1 MYKIIQILLL
11 LKIFLKI
18 ICQDEDLGYEQSKS
32 IQMKNYVYYI
42 FNIEDNHFINSF
54 NSIKES
60 KGEYSSSFKIPK
72 DIIAIDDNKFIITGI
87 NSNNYFMYQT
97 YEILDSFGNL
107 KGNNVVTTRLRFEG
121 TIRQINGRIINNNQ
135 LLLYGIFGADF
146 IVYKI
151 DLSTQ
156 AFTQMR
162 IPNNLGSVSFQSYD
176 TYKNMQCDSYD
187 EDNYF
192 CIITIKVQG
201 NNEEYWKSLYFKG
214 NYDTIINAGNIC
226 ERDCYFGNII
236 KIDNKYLV
244 CYNEITLSEILSIV
258 CQYYSFEGNNII
270 IEAGYETAKFTATRV
285 FEKPLIL
292 HFYKDSIFIN
302 VDFESKSIYSFF
314 IESSFDFKINI
325 KSYIVSGHSEG
336 INIFNDDSNIYF
348 LYESEVDSKKTTF
361 IKKTSLLS
369 CNVDTVNI
377 ANNNVIVNFYEGHNN
392 NQKIAF
398 SLDKNTKLYK
408 GSQVV
413 GSTLDNYISLD
424 TNENFVF
431 QRNNDIGV
439 FQNFYAY
446 VYIRENNGISQSFSL
461 ICPLKLVI
469 CPESC
474 ESCDP
479 TKNVSSIN
487 HYCTKCNNDY
497 YPIAKESSSASSFN
511 CYSTKDEKIINY
523 YYLSNGVFNNCY
535 YSCQTCFDSHS
546 CRKCKEGYYFISDQN
561 NKVNNSDIC
570 YNLTSLPEQ
579 SFYLD
584 YINDINQFVYKK
596 CYETCLTCNT
606 NGTEKSNNCVQ
617 CKSGKKYFF
626 SEYQCTIDS
635 DECIKNSNYW
645 AFKDNNVKCISKC
658 EDYLILYGNNK
669 GQCVENCQNFEN
681 PNSFSSSSYLYSL
694 TNCGEQKYCI
704 PLDVCEKGYFYI
716 TYETQTCEKI
726 GKCDIDFFNYNDSLV
741 DPPIDDDSTEPINQD
756 EKIDDIK
763 NRLKIIKIN
772 NENYNY
778 IKNNYDLSLITN
790 YVKLLKDELPNYLPN
805 KIFLLTSTQYLN
817 YIITIYPI
825 DIEEYAYEKIF
836 KLNNLGFVNFNKLF
850 PKYIDYEIN
859 NDRII
864 LAVILENKAQN
875 SSINDINYFLYSYNE
890 KSNEDGNIRNLLNIK
905 ELVGD
910 IQIEIEYPLFNYY
923 NQNYSFINK
932 RNSENLVNNIKNLSE
947 TYPEI
952 DVSNKS
958 DPFFNDICFLFTTD
972 VGTDMTIQDRRNE
985 YYVSA
990 SLCEDNCAT
999 IKLINKNINPRAL
1012 CNCQIKSYYSLNTH
1026 KNVKDEL
1033 KNHSVPNSRS
1043 FICGTISFSH
1053 YISKNGIFWIFII
1066 IFIFQIVILVR
1077 YILYRKK
1084 EINKIIGVREKI
1096 EGDMISSSDDNSVES
1111 KKNNEQINVS
1121 IQNKNNSSN
1130 LNNKNESDG
1139 DANLSAPINL
1149 SNPPRK
1155 RVLKKTYNSSTR
1167 EDAKINEKDLISK
1180 NESTY
1185 SKISY
1190 NKYGGKTN
1198 QDFTDISFDDIYNE
1212 EDQYY
1217 IDNLLRQRKMLKN
1230 NFLDNPIYLER
1241 LKKFAKIKK
1250 ALRPLSQKK
1259 FKNYYN
1265 TSESILYP
1273 YQNQNKLE
1281 IKKNRKI
1288 AKILGGEDILEKD
1301 LIQNYSDCEHNPRY
1315 PQTKNVNKGKDK
1327 NNNKDKNNFLFEEEK
1342 GFLADE
1348 QIIFSGGLFKEG
1360 DNFLIDNDNNKKQT
1374 LIKEQIFS
1382 NLENE
1387 ENKENKKV
1395 HKNNNKNNDNNKNTL
1410 SKSIGKKEDLN
1421 KKKEDNKKGERDE
1434 RLKTDIEND
1443 AKNKIK
1449 KELVKIGKG
1458 ENRPNSGI
1466 GIFGKK
1472 KLRNNHGNNKRMN
1485 INKMNS
1491 SLESDSK
1498 ALMKS
1503 STIQPLK
1510 LREKNRNKNMNKNN
1524 YNNSDNLNIKDNNKD
1539 NISDNINDNNNK
1551 DISKEKDSNRILVN
1565 FQEEGELNGDN
1576 NPQNFEEDQFNKRR
1590 SKNLEILNEKNM
1602 VSSSVSEFLEKKNKD
1617 SNLINENFLLFF
1629 WRYFIKRELGYVCIE
1644 GTKKS
1649 IPYFV
1654 RYSCFAFSISF
1665 IFLLNCFLFLESH
1678 VHKRYINALSGKR
1691 NRLGYYFKK
1700 EFGTT
1705 CGVALLSN
1713 LYKILIVKLL
1723 LYKLFKIGKKVKI
1736 MMKPSSEK
1744 GLNQDELLLL
1754 KVKRQKFL
1762 NDYNR
1767 NLMIYFIVLMGL
1779 TVIISYICICY
1790 GGVFPNSIGAFIWG
1804 FFYCLIMC
1812 YIFCAILC
1820 FIIVCVYKLGKYL
1833 NNKCVISAYIV
1844 LSTLY

>member
-1 MYKIIQILLL
+1 MYKIIQLLL
-11 LKIFLKI
+11 LLAIFLQI
-18 ICQDEDLGYEQSKS
+18 ICQEEDLGYEGSKS
-32 IQMKNYVYYI
+32 IKMKNYIYYI
-42 FNIEDNHFINSF
+42 FDIEDNYSINRF
-54 NSIKES
+54 NSTKES
-60 KGEYSSSFKIPK
+60 KGTYSTSFKKPK
-72 DIIAIDDNKFIITGI
+72 DIMVIDDNNFVITGI
-87 NSNNYFMYQT
+87 NSNNYFMYQIF
-97 YEILDSFGNL
+97 EILDSDNLRGNS
-107 KGNNVVTTRLRFEG
+107 VISTRLRLEN
-121 TIRQINGRIINNNQ
+121 IRQLNGRILGNNQ
-135 LLLYGIFGADF
+135 LILYGIFGLDF

-151 DLSTQ
+151 DLSTSS
-156 AFTQMR
+156 FSQMI
-162 IPNNLGSVSFQSYD
+162 IPNNLGSVSFNNYD
-176 TYKNMQCDSYD
+176 TYKNIQCDSYD
-187 EDNYF
+187 EDNFF

-201 NNEEYWKSLYFKG
+201 TNEEYWKSLYFKG
-214 NYDTIINAGNIC
+214 NYNSITNSGNIC

-258 CQYYSFEGNNII
+258 CQYYSFERNNII
-270 IEAGYETAKFTATRV
+270 IGEGYETAKFTATKV
-285 FEKPLIL
+285 SEKPLIL
-292 HFYKDSIFIN
+292 HSYKDSIFID

-314 IESSFDFKINI
+314 IQSSFDFKINI

-336 INIFNDDSNIYF
+336 INFFNDDNYIYF
-348 LYESEVDSKKTTF
+348 LYEFNDDSKTTTF
-361 IKKTSLLS
+361 MKKTSILS

-377 ANNNVIVNFYEGHNN
+377 ANNNVNVNFYEGHTN

-408 GSQVV
+408 GSQVI

-424 TNENFVF
+424 TDEKFVF
-431 QRNNDIGV
+431 QRINNIGV
-439 FQNFYAY
+439 FWNYYAY
-446 VYIRENNGISQSFSL
+446 VIIRENNGISQSFSL

-479 TKNVSSIN
+479 TKNVSSVN
-487 HYCTKCNNDY
+487 HFCTKCNNEY
-497 YPIAKESSSASSFN
+497 YPISGESSSQTTFN
-511 CYSTKDEKIINY
+511 CYSTTDEKIINY
-523 YYLSNGVFNNCY
+523 YYLNNGVFNHCDN
-535 YSCQTCFDSHS
+535 SCQTCINSHS
-546 CRKCKEGYYFISDQN
+546 CRKCKEGYYFMSDQN

-570 YNLTSLPEQ
+570 YNSTSLPEV
-579 SFYLD
+579 SYYLD
-584 YINDINQFVYKK
+584 YISNINQFVYKK
-596 CYETCLTCNT
+596 CYDTCLTCNT
-606 NGTEKSNNCVQ
+606 YGTKQSNNCLQ
-617 CKSGKKYFF
+617 CKSGKKYAF
-626 SEYQCTIDS
+626 SEYQCTTDS
-635 DECIKNSNYW
+635 DTCIKNSNFW
-645 AFKDNNVKCISKC
+645 TFKDNNVECISKC
-658 EDYLILYGNNK
+658 DDYLILYGNNK
-669 GQCVENCQNFEN
+669 GQCVESCQNFVN
-681 PNSFSSSSYLYSL
+681 PYSISSSSYLYSL
-694 TNCGEQKYCI
+694 NNCGEQKYCI
-704 PLDVCEKGYFYI
+704 TLDVCLTGFFYI

-726 GKCDIDFFNYNDSLV
+726 GKCEIDFFNYNDSLV
-741 DPPIDDDSTEPINQD
+741 DPPIDDDSTEPVNED
-756 EKIDDIK
+756 EKKEDIK

-772 NENYNY
+772 SENHNY
-778 IKNNYDLSLITN
+778 AKNNYDLSLITN
-790 YVKLLKDELPNYLPN
+790 YLKLLKEESPSYLPN

-850 PKYIDYEIN
+850 PEYINYEIN
-859 NDRII
+859 KDRLI

-875 SSINDINYFLYSYNE
+875 SSINDINYFLYSFNE
-890 KSNEDGNIRNLLNIK
+890 KSNEDANIRNLLNIK

-910 IQIEIEYPLFNYY
+910 VQIEIQYPLFNYY

-947 TYPEI
+947 TYPDI

-990 SLCEDNCAT
+990 SLCEDNCTT
-999 IKLINKNINPRAL
+999 IKIINKNINPRAL
-1012 CNCQIKSYYSLNTH
+1012 CNCQIKSYYTLNPH
-1026 KNVKDEL
+1026 NDIKDEL
-1033 KNHSVPNSRS
+1033 KSHSVPNSRS
-1043 FICGTISFSH
+1043 FVCGTISFSP

-1077 YILYRKK
+1077 YVLYRKK
-1084 EINKIIGVREKI
+1084 EINKILGVHEKS
-1096 EGDMISSSDDNSVES
+1096 EGDKVSSSDSSSFES
-1111 KKNNEQINVS
+1111 KKNNEHIEVS
-1121 IQNKNNSSN
+1121 NKNKNNSSN
-1130 LNNKNESDG
+1130 LNNNNESDG
-1139 DANLSAPINL
+1139 DENLSAPVNS

-1155 RVLKKTYNSSTR
+1155 RVIKKNYNSSTR
-1167 EDAKINEKDLISK
+1167 EDAKINDKDLISK
-1180 NESTY
+1180 NESSY

-1217 IDNLLRQRKMLKN
+1217 IDNLLKQRNMLKN
-1230 NFLDNPIYLER
+1230 NFLDNPIFLER

-1259 FKNYYN
+1259 FKKYYN
-1265 TSESILYP
+1265 TCEDILYP

-1288 AKILGGEDILEKD
+1288 AKLLGGEDILERD
-1301 LIQNYSDCEHNPRY
+1301 LIQNYSDCENNPRY
-1315 PQTKNVNKGKDK
+1315 PQTKIANKKKDK
-1327 NNNKDKNNFLFEEEK
+1327 NTDKDNNNFIFEEEK

-1360 DNFLIDNDNNKKQT
+1360 DNFLIDNDNNKKQS
-1374 LIKEQIFS
+1374 LIKEQIYN

-1387 ENKENKKV
+1387 ENKKS
-1395 HKNNNKNNDNNKNTL
+1395 NKNINKNNNKNTL
-1410 SKSIGKKEDLN
+1410 SKSIGKKEDFN
-1421 KKKEDNKKGERDE
+1421 KKKEDQKKGDKDE

-1458 ENRPNSGI
+1458 EARPNSGL

-1472 KLRNNHGNNKRMN
+1472 KLRNNHANNKRMN
-1485 INKMNS
+1485 NNKFNS
-1491 SLESDSK
+1491 SIESDSK

-1510 LREKNRNKNMNKNN
+1510 LREKNHNKKNMNKNN
-1524 YNNSDNLNIKDNNKD
+1524 NNSDNINNNLNDNFN
-1539 NISDNINDNNNK
+1539 DNINDNFNDNISNNNNK

-1576 NPQNFEEDQFNKRR
+1576 NPQNLEEDQFNKRR

-1665 IFLLNCFLFLESH
+1665 IFLLNCFLFLESA

-1691 NRLGYYFKK
+1691 NRLGYYFRK
-1700 EFGTT
+1700 EFGMT
-1705 CGVALLSN
+1705 CCVALLSN

-1723 LYKLFKIGKKVKI
+1723 LYKLFKIGKKVKK

-1744 GLNQDELLLL
+1744 ALNQDELLLL

-1762 NDYNR
+1762 NEYNR
-1767 NLMIYFIVLMGL
+1767 NLMIHFIVLMGL
-1779 TVIISYICICY
+1779 TVLISYICICY

-1804 FFYCLIMC
+1804 FIFSLILC
-1812 YIFCAILC
+1812 YIFCAVVC
-1820 FIIVCVYKLGKYL
+1820 FIIVCIYKLGKYL